1 MTASRNIRACI
12 TAAFAAGLLAFSV
25 AALPTTQAHAVTAAE
40 KQAEADAVWA
50 QIDTL
55 QTSLNEAQA
64 EYDAALAAH
73 DEAVA
78 ARDDAQKRMDEA
90 SARLEVLQEKLADYA
105 VANYKRDEMSY
116 LNVLLQTTSFSE
128 FMTSLDNI
136 NAVNNLGI
144 ELIEETKDLRAE
156 AEEARAEF
164 EKQSA
169 AAEQNMAEADV
180 RKAQIEET
188 QAALREEASKLSQE
202 AAELAYQEEL
212 EAEAARQAEEA
223 RLQREAE
230 LAEAAAAAASGGDS
244 SAASASPGDSVVIGS
259 GYFTHPLPSGVISSE
274 FGYRTFDN
282 SFHMGL
288 DLAAAEGTPYYAA
301 DSGTVM
307 YATNDGGYNGGAGN
321 WVVIAHGNGIV
332 TKYMHSS
339 ATFVVP
345 GDQVTRGQN
354 IGLVGNTGNSF
365 GAHLHF
371 QVEVDGVAVN
381 PLNYI

>member
-1 MTASRNIRACI
+1 MTARPHPKARIAAAFA
-12 TAAFAAGLLAFSV
+12 TAFAAGAVAFCL
-25 AALPTTQAHAVTAAE
+25 AALPAEPAHAVTAAE
-40 KQAEADAVWA
+40 KQAEADEVWG
-50 QIDTL
+50 QIDAL

-64 EYDAALAAH
+64 QY

-78 ARDDAQKRMDEA
+78 AHDVAIEKRDEAQQRMDEA
-90 SARLEVLQEKLADYA
+90 AARLEELQEKLSRYA
-105 VANYKRDEMSY
+105 VANYKRDEASY
-116 LNVLLQTTSFSE
+116 LDVLLQTTSFSE
-128 FMTSLDNI
+128 FMTSLDSI
-136 NAVNNLGI
+136 NAVNDFGV
-144 ELIEETKDLRAE
+144 EMMEETKQLRAE

-164 EKQSA
+164 EEQGQI
-169 AAEQNMAEADV
+169 AEQQMLEAEE
-180 RKAQIEET
+180 RKSQIEST
-188 QAALREEASKLSQE
+188 QEALREEASRLSQE

-223 RLQREAE
+223 RKQREEE
-230 LAEAAAAAASGGDS
+230 LARAAAAQSSGGT
-244 SAASASPGDSVVIGS
+244 AEPGASVVMGT
-259 GYFTHPLPSGVISSE
+259 GYFTHPLPGGIISSE

-288 DLAAAEGTPYYAA
+288 DLAADEGTPYYAA

-345 GDQVTRGQN
+345 GDQVERGQN

-381 PLNYI
+381 PLNYL

>member
-1 MTASRNIRACI
+1 MTARLHRRASI
-12 TAAFAAGLLAFSV
+12 ATAIATAFAAGTVSFCL
-25 AALPTTQAHAVTAAE
+25 AALPAAPAYAVTAAE
-40 KQAEADAVWA
+40 KQAEADEAWA
-50 QIDTL
+50 QIDAL

-64 EYDAALAAH
+64 EYDQAVAAH
-73 DEAVA
+73 DEAVEK
-78 ARDDAQKRMDEA
+78 RDDAQRRMEEA
-90 SARLEVLQEKLADYA
+90 TARIEELQEKLSRYA
-105 VANYKRDEMSY
+105 VANYKRDEASY
-116 LNVLLQTTSFSE
+116 LDVLLQTTSFSE
-128 FMTSLDNI
+128 FMTSLDSI
-136 NAVNNLGI
+136 NAVSNLGVDM
-144 ELIEETKDLRAE
+144 IEETKALRVE

-164 EKQSA
+164 EEQSQV
-169 AAEQNMAEADV
+169 AEQQMAEAEE
-180 RKAQIEET
+180 RKSQIEET
-188 QAALREEASKLSQE
+188 QATLREEASRLSQE

-223 RLQREAE
+223 RIQREAE
-230 LAEAAAAAASGGDS
+230 LAAAAQGAVTTSSEVAAGA
-244 SAASASPGDSVVIGS
+244 SVVMGT

-288 DLAAAEGTPYYAA
+288 DLAAEEGTPYYAA

-345 GDQVTRGQN
+345 GDQVSRGQN

-381 PLNYI
+381 PLNYL

>member
-1 MTASRNIRACI
+1 MTARLHRRASI
-12 TAAFAAGLLAFSV
+12 ATAIATALAAGTVSFCL
-25 AALPTTQAHAVTAAE
+25 AALPAAPAYAVTAAE
-40 KQAEADAVWA
+40 KQAEADEAWA
-50 QIDTL
+50 QIDAL

-64 EYDAALAAH
+64 EYDQAVAAH
-73 DEAVA
+73 DEAVEK
-78 ARDDAQKRMDEA
+78 RDDAQRRMEEA
-90 SARLEVLQEKLADYA
+90 TARIEELQEKLSRYA
-105 VANYKRDEMSY
+105 VANYKRDEASY
-116 LNVLLQTTSFSE
+116 LDVLLQTTSFSE
-128 FMTSLDNI
+128 FMTSLDSI
-136 NAVNNLGI
+136 NAVSNLGVDM
-144 ELIEETKDLRAE
+144 IEETKALRVE

-164 EKQSA
+164 EEQSQI
-169 AAEQNMAEADV
+169 AEQQMTEAEE
-180 RKAQIEET
+180 RKSQIEET
-188 QAALREEASKLSQE
+188 QATLREEASRLSQE

-223 RLQREAE
+223 RIQREAE
-230 LAEAAAAAASGGDS
+230 LAAAAQGAVTTSSEVAAGA
-244 SAASASPGDSVVIGS
+244 SVVMGT

-288 DLAAAEGTPYYAA
+288 DLAAEEGTPYYAA

-345 GDQVTRGQN
+345 GDQVSRGQN

-381 PLNYI
+381 PLNYL